1 MLSRQ
6 VVFLSTVKRVFAPIT
21 VLICLSLIGI
31 IFIQVSWIRNMVQLR
46 EEQIKHRL
54 GEVTKVV
61 TDELMEQSGAYLP
74 QGYQRRKLL
83 EGFGWDLFTTP
94 TVASRHSAEDLRK
107 RIAKA
112 FKENDLNTIPFEFG
126 LYTFDRF
133 SGNTLQKSS
142 SRFLQAQQ
150 DTAHNFYA
158 GRAITAPNATG
169 IGAIGVSEALFIVV
183 PDVKTVVL
191 RSLRWNIAVSIL
203 FTLLILSAFY
213 LTIRTMLQQK
223 KIGEMKNDFINN
235 MTHEFKTPLA
245 TISLAV
251 DAMRNDKVIQDRE
264 KLGYFSSIIKE
275 ENQRMNRQVETI
287 LKASQFERKDV
298 DLNLKAVSLHETVQ
312 QVVDNFKLQLE
323 HVGGH
328 ITLFLRASEHTVL
341 ADSVHLSNLLNNLV
355 DNAVKYARENVPPQ
369 IQIETIGSD
378 ASIVLRVEDNGMGM
392 SRDTLKRIFDKFYR
406 AHTGNQHNVKGF
418 GLGLSYVK
426 NVTEALGGKI
436 KADSTLGQGSVFT
449 LELPLHR
456 N

>member
-1 MLSRQ
+1 
-6 VVFLSTVKRVFAPIT
+6 VKKVFAPIT
-21 VLICLSLIGI
+21 VLICLSLVGI

-61 TDELMEQSGAYLP
+61 TDELMEQSGSYLP
-74 QGYQRRKLL
+74 QGYPRRKLL
-83 EGFGWDLFTTP
+83 DGFGWDLFTTP

-107 RIAKA
+107 RITKA
-112 FKENDLNTIPFEFG
+112 FKENDLNKIPFEFG

-191 RSLRWNIAVSIL
+191 RSLRWNISISLL

-213 LTIRTMLQQK
+213 LTVRTMLQQK

-264 KLGYFSSIIKE
+264 KLGYFSTIIKE
-275 ENQRMNRQVETI
+275 ENHRMNRQVETI
-287 LKASQFERKDV
+287 LKASQFESKDV
-298 DLNLKAVSLHETVQ
+298 ELNLKAVSLHEIVQ

-323 HVGGH
+323 HAGGH
-328 ITLFLRASEHTVL
+328 ITLFLRAPEYIVL
-341 ADSVHLSNLLNNLV
+341 ADAVHLSNLLNNLI
-355 DNAVKYARENVPPQ
+355 DNAIKYARKHVPLQ
-369 IQIETIGSD
+369 IQIETLVSNATI
-378 ASIVLRVEDNGMGM
+378 IMRIEDNGMGM
-392 SRDTLKRIFDKFYR
+392 SRDTLKRIFEKFYR

-426 NVTEALGGKI
+426 SVTEALGGKI

-456 N
+456 V